1 MTIASK
7 ISDSVVDVHFEKA
20 IGQYAVNGGYAAINN
35 MFAKSLNGAE
45 WLNREE
51 DINIEGLRKAKQSY
65 HPKILFY
72 REGEAQ
78 SPFWTLELHDKIFLQ
93 DGTQ

>member
-1 MTIASK
+1 MCGGIIYAEGVAVAMTIASK

-65 HPKILFY
+65 HPKILLKKY
-72 REGEAQ
+72 CAIEKEV
-78 SPFWTLELHDKIFLQ
+78 
-93 DGTQ
+93 